1 MQQGALAQSQQELT
15 QAQHTQQELWQ
26 QRQSAQAETQQ
37 WQERHTATVQSLAE
51 TRAQL
56 QQAAAAGEAL
66 EQHLRSQIAQSTQE
80 STAWRLLYEQ
90 AQHQQT
96 TLQAQL
102 TERDETVR
110 QFEAAQGQEFAQLRQ
125 AMGQAQEA
133 LHAVQQQVQ
142 AGQTETQ
149 QWQAHHAEA
158 TQALAALQEQRT
170 AMAADVAR
178 GQTLAEQATQ
188 RATAAEQH
196 NVHLQT
202 QLQTALLEHQQTQ
215 VRSTE
220 EREFL
225 HKQLDMR
232 QADLERLR
240 HSADNAQQT
249 LAETRTALENVQEQV
264 QQARHAAH
272 QEQARHAEAAQELT
286 AVRSQLEAQGA
297 QAAQDLERVQTQ
309 YTQAMQ
315 QRDALQ
321 VQRSHLADAVQ
332 QHEQTLVSQRE
343 ALQRATAAADAAQQ
357 QLHAQADQEA
367 KRTTGIQAL
376 QQRVSQ
382 GLATA
387 IAQQVVTLQPA
398 LDRLMLRVRSE
409 TLLRP
414 GTVALR
420 PESRD
425 ILEQMVAVLHTVP
438 DYLCRVDGHTDDRPM
453 TGTARERFPSHWELS
468 AVRAVA
474 LVRFFQ
480 EHNIPAERLVAS
492 GHAFHRP
499 LAPNTTPE
507 GRAQNRRIEIS
518 LVPPPVLEDRPVQR

>member
-1 MQQGALAQSQQELT
+1 M
-15 QAQHTQQELWQ
+15 
-26 QRQSAQAETQQ
+26 
-37 WQERHTATVQSLAE
+37 QSLAE

-56 QQAAAAGEAL
+56 QQAVAAGEAL
-66 EQHLRSQIAQSTQE
+66 QQQLRSQIAQSTQE
-80 STAWRLLYEQ
+80 STASRLLYEQ
-90 AQHQQT
+90 AKQQQT

-102 TERDETVR
+102 TERGETVR
-110 QFEAAQGQEFAQLRQ
+110 QLEAAQAAVQGQEFGQLRQ
-125 AMGQAQEA
+125 AIGQAQEA
-133 LHAVQQQVQ
+133 LQAVQQQVQ
-142 AGQTETQ
+142 AVQTDTQ
-149 QWQAHHAEA
+149 QWQARHAEA

-170 AMAADVAR
+170 VMAADLAR

-196 NVHLQT
+196 TVHLQT

-220 EREFL
+220 ERELL

-232 QADLERLR
+232 QEELERLR

-264 QQARHAAH
+264 QQARHAAQ
-272 QEQARHAEAAQELT
+272 QEQARHADAAQALT
-286 AVRSQLEAQGA
+286 AVRTQLEAQGA
-297 QAAQDLERVQTQ
+297 QAAQELERVQTQ

-321 VQRSHLADAVQ
+321 GQLSHLADAVQ

-387 IAQQVVTLQPA
+387 IAQKVVMLQPA
-398 LDRLMLRVRSE
+398 PDRLTLRVRSE
-409 TLLRP
+409 TLFRP

-425 ILEQMVAVLHTVP
+425 LLEQMVAVLHTVP
-438 DYLCRVDGHTDDRPM
+438 DYLFRVEGHTDDVPM
-453 TGTARERFPSHWELS
+453 TGAARERFPSHWELS

-480 EHNIPAERLVAS
+480 ERNIPAERLVAS

-518 LVPPPVLEDRPVQR
+518 LVPPPVPEDRPAQR